1 MTRSYKYPSKY
12 KQAICL
18 LRDNPSLSARS
29 VAQQLNLAPSTVKDW
44 ARKNKLQREHTS
56 VVAKLPPSTR
66 QQVLLLAQ
74 DPHTTYKDIAAHLKV
89 AKSTVSSWCTQA
101 GIYRHKMS
109 HPVKAICNAY
119 AQCDLTIEEIAKQYR
134 SSTAVVRRCL
144 TQGGVTLRPPHTV
157 PRVPPRTLYLLRK
170 QGLSFPKIA
179 KQVNLHPST
188 VRIRFHRYVKKL
200 QAQGLPA

>member
-1 MTRSYKYPSKY
+1 MTRSYKQQDKY
-12 KQAICL
+12 AKALRL
-18 LRDNPSLSARS
+18 LRDNPSLSGRA
-29 VAQQLNLAPSTVKDW
+29 VALQLGVAHSTLKDW
-44 ARKNKLQREHTS
+44 ARKNKLQRPLS
-56 VVAKLPPSTR
+56 AVVHKRPDALR
-66 QQVLLLAQ
+66 QQVLSLARN
-74 DPHTTYKDIAAHLKV
+74 PRNSYKDIAAHLKV

-101 GIYRHKMS
+101 GLYRHKMS

-119 AQCDLTIEEIAKQYR
+119 TQGNLNLEQIAKQYR

-144 TQGGVTLRPPHTV
+144 KQGGVTLRPPHTL

-200 QAQGLPA
+200 QAQGIPA